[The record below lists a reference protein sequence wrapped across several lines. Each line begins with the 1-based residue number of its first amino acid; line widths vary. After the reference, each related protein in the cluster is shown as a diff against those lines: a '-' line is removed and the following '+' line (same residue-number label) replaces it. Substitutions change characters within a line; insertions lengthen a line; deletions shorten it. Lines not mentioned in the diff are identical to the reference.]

1 MLKNNN
7 FMNSNK
13 RKRFILLVS
22 TLLFIMCSVVA
33 CSVDSN
39 KYAKTEESVDNG
51 ESDVENTNNIDS
63 NANENTIDTLSEF
76 SEFFM
81 SSDGL
86 DFLATTWAFIKAYF
100 SSDTITM
107 EKYLLEGEKA
117 EAYTKDVFNDI
128 KYLNLQ
134 WSFSKI
140 ISESELYVTYI
151 FEIEGD
157 SLTYLDLKVKKVD
170 DEWKVYF
177 YTLDK

>member
-1 MLKNNN
+1 MLKIFN
-7 FMNSNK
+7 FINPSN
-13 RKRFILLVS
+13 RKRFIVLIF
-22 TLLFIMCSVVA
+22 TLLFAMCSLSA
-33 CSVDSN
+33 CSIDSS
-39 KYAKTEESVDNG
+39 KYVKTEEN
-51 ESDVENTNNIDS
+51 VENVKSEEDS
-63 NANENTIDTLSEF
+63 DENTTDTLNEF

-100 SSDTITM
+100 NSDIITM
-107 EKYLLEGEKA
+107 EKYLLVGEKA
-117 EAYTKDVFNDI
+117 EAYSKDVFNDI

-140 ISESELYVTYI
+140 ISENEIYVTYI

-157 SLTYLDLKVKKVD
+157 SLTYFDLKVKKVE